1 MPTASTLVQI
11 HAVGNKSSAP
21 NEVIAIAI
29 AIANANVIANVIA
42 IKAIQDPQVSRRT
55 TKETLKL
62 PAWRRKKCFIMHA

>member
-1 MPTASTLVQI
+1 MPSASTLVQI

-29 AIANANVIANVIA
+29 AIAIANVIA

>member
-1 MPTASTLVQI
+1 VQI

-29 AIANANVIANVIA
+29 AIANVIANVIA

>member
-29 AIANANVIANVIA
+29 AIANVIA

>member
-1 MPTASTLVQI
+1 MPSASTLVQI

-29 AIANANVIANVIA
+29 AIANVIA

>member
-1 MPTASTLVQI
+1 MPSASTLVQI

-29 AIANANVIANVIA
+29 AIANANVIA

>member
-1 MPTASTLVQI
+1 MPSASTLVQI

-29 AIANANVIANVIA
+29 AIANANVIA

-55 TKETLKL
+55 TKETVKL